1 MKFSTSKFNKKLT
14 IAALVASALGA
25 TAFAQNATP
34 GTPPEGRGGMQHQ
47 MGKMGA
53 GEQGKGQGQGAGQG
67 KGPGFM
73 QERMQAHRQ
82 ARGEKRLAELKTKLK
97 ITAAQ
102 EGAWTTFAAA
112 MKPPAAGAMGVRH
125 DPAQHAEMQ
134 KLTTPE
140 RIEKMRAM
148 RQGRQTLMNAE
159 MDKRADATKAFYAA
173 LSSEQKAVFD
183 AVGMQGGRGHGG
195 GHFGRGDH
203 GGMGGEH
210 RGHGRMGPAS

>member
-1 MKFSTSKFNKKLT
+1 
-14 IAALVASALGA
+14 
-25 TAFAQNATP
+25 
-34 GTPPEGRGGMQHQ
+34 
-47 MGKMGA
+47 
-53 GEQGKGQGQGAGQG
+53 
-67 KGPGFM
+67 M

-82 ARGEKRLAELKTKLK
+82 ARAEKRLAELKTKLK